1 MTEGELKKQIYK
13 VIIEV
18 QKEQAD
24 FDCLDYSYKTD
35 VVIDEAKK
43 EIFNVTYVYYKPKLF
58 AFGTFTDAIS
68 HKCSDKPKQGYKKYV
83 SINEEAVKKWFGDS
97 T

>member
-1 MTEGELKKQIYK
+1 MSDGELKKRIETKIK
-13 VIIEV
+13 VV
-18 QKEQAD
+18 FNKKELYAKMD
-24 FDCLDYSYKTD
+24 VSDIFD
-35 VVIDEAKK
+35 VIDEAKK